1 MDDVKKKVFL
11 DLFASPI
18 TLLPVVAGATALL
31 ASWAFGGVA
40 ALTMGGIVGVLGG
53 IGMFATRIIFGLDK
67 LTNRAY
73 EYVVQKQQEDQRKA
87 LEELYNKLQGDND
100 PRTERLLGQLWDL
113 YSELKKDVDDGKV
126 TMAAHEVLDG
136 VDNNFKVCVDYL
148 DRSHRTLVTA
158 KRMKG
163 TARDE
168 VLMQREKLIE
178 EVANSCIH
186 LEKTIGKLNTASTER
201 KTSELSQMRSELDE
215 TIRVAKRAEERAGT
229 LGQEEDRPYDI
240 SEFE

>member
-1 MDDVKKKVFL
+1 MDDVKKKVLL
-11 DLFASPI
+11 DLFASPV

-40 ALTMGGIVGVLGG
+40 MLTLGGIVGVLGG
-53 IGMFATRIIFGLDK
+53 VGMFATRIIFGLDK

-73 EYVVQKQQEDQRKA
+73 EYVVEKQQEDQRKA
-87 LEELYNKLQGDND
+87 LEELFNKLEGDND
-100 PRTERLLGQLWDL
+100 PRTERLLGQLWQL
-113 YSELKKDVDDGKV
+113 YSELKKDIDEGKV
-126 TMAAHEVLDG
+126 SMAAHDVLDG
-136 VDNNFKVCVDYL
+136 VDDIFKVCVDYL
-148 DRSHRTLVTA
+148 DRSHRMLTTA

-178 EVANSCIH
+178 EVANSCMH
-186 LEKTIGKLNTASTER
+186 LEDTIGKLNTVSTTR
-201 KTSELSQMRSELDE
+201 QTSELSQMRAELDE
-215 TIRVAKRAEERAGT
+215 TIRVAKRAEERTGT
-229 LGQEEDRPYDI
+229 LGQEERPYDV